1 MLDGSYKQA
10 PRARTIAVVTLPEE
24 ARSSIHE
31 GKVMHGLNPELFGD
45 QGTAMGEV
53 VRLVAQLRPS
63 QKELL
68 LVGLRHALEAEHG
81 ATVHFAEQQAGYE
94 LEGTGVEIK
103 DDSGEGNKGPVV
115 VFFATWYP

>member
-1 MLDGSYKQA
+1 MRQSREDERSATDVPPRRWPRREGRMLDGSYKQA
-10 PRARTIAVVTLPEE
+10 PRARTIAVATLPEE

-31 GKVMHGLNPELFGD
+31 GKVMHGLNPDLFGD

-81 ATVHFAEQQAGYE
+81 ALCTSPSSRPDTN
-94 LEGTGVEIK
+94 L
-103 DDSGEGNKGPVV
+103 
-115 VFFATWYP
+115 